1 MFYELT
7 IKDDSSL
14 RKNSLYCLFFI
25 WNVGTKFKNLCLAY
39 FDFKIDNHVQMCA
52 ELTERN
58 KDISV
63 EDSRFECTQY
73 DYLKE
78 IRE

>member
-1 MFYELT
+1 MIVLCE
-7 IKDDSSL
+7 
-14 RKNSLYCLFFI
+14 KNSLYCLFLI
-25 WNVGTKFKNLCLAY
+25 WNAGTKS
-39 FDFKIDNHVQMCA
+39 KIDALNTLILKLAHVQMCA

-58 KDISV
+58 KEISV